1 MGPASREHV
10 DATAR
15 RRFEKADAQIADLK
29 EQAVQD
35 RKREEDQENAKRVRE
50 GIKD

>member
-15 RRFEKADAQIADLK
+15 RRFEKANAQIADLK
-29 EQAVQD
+29 EQGVQD
-35 RKREEDQENAKRVRE
+35 RKREEVKENAKRVHE
-50 GIKD
+50 IKE